1 MLIDK
6 SPRPQAGRALALVA
20 FWIFAAV
27 ALALMLAEHRAHA
40 WGFGWHALLLG
51 GCVALL
57 LLLIRAGDGSG
68 DGRGGE

>member
-1 MLIDK
+1 
-6 SPRPQAGRALALVA
+6 V

-40 WGFGWHALLLG
+40 WGWGWHALLLG

-57 LLLIRAGDGSG
+57 YLLIGVESDRGDHPHQ
-68 DGRGGE
+68 